1 MSSPSPRSRYLRRAL
16 SSLVAI
22 AAVSVIFG
30 AKAFESQQAVNSAS
44 PPLALTDI
52 TPK

>member
-1 MSSPSPRSRYLRRAL
+1 MNSSTSISKYLRRAL

-30 AKAFESQQAVNSAS
+30 AKAFEYQQAASAS
-44 PPLALTDI
+44 APLTVTVSAAQ
-52 TPK
+52 

>member
-1 MSSPSPRSRYLRRAL
+1 MNSSAPISKYLRRAL

-30 AKAFESQQAVNSAS
+30 AKAFESQQAASAS
-44 PPLALTDI
+44 APPTM
-52 TPK
+52 TVSVVK